1 MKSSDA
7 LAALAGLALGWSLS
21 AAAAPQETYS
31 LEIARQTIV
40 TFETP
45 WSAYQA
51 SEIGD
56 VTGDGRAEH
65 IKVSSSHQTLNVS
78 ATSWRDGDAT
88 DWFPLYEGFPI
99 SIRTADFA
107 GTDLGDV
114 NGDGVQ
120 DLVVSGARSFDV
132 LTTGGTR
139 TWSLRTL
146 PAHAELIA
154 GKPGARLL
162 DVDGDGA
169 LDLVGHFHAVAGSAP
184 ADRRSRLVVF
194 SGDGHGGFAETAST
208 VTGAEFAGDTL
219 TAHSIAVGDFNG
231 DGRPDVALRLERF
244 DAASQSR
251 SYPLRIFL
259 NDGAGAFAPGY
270 ALQGEAGTVYDFLA
284 AGDLDGDGRDDLAAT
299 DTSTDFAL
307 SRVHVFRQD
316 AQGVLGEER
325 QYPSMPRGGLHV
337 ADLDA
342 DGRLDLLAAFPRYH
356 AYYLQRED
364 GTLLQSPYIEL
375 RYDYNSSQPMPSGM
389 AVGDLSGDGCPDA
402 VLDSSVNTRILQ
414 AKGCPARAVS
424 DLDNDGHSDLLW
436 RDDARENLAVW
447 RMRGGERIEGS
458 GAAVPPQW
466 RVLATG
472 DFDGDRKLDLI
483 WTDDL
488 HMELWRGDG
497 TGGYVELP
505 MRDYPEG
512 WRVVAA
518 GDLDG
523 DGRADLLWRNR
534 DNTAANAWAL
544 DGAQIVGSASYATS
558 PDWWVAG
565 SGDLDGDARTDIVW
579 TDGARMQLWRATTR
593 LAFVGEAMPDFP
605 LGWQLEAVGDT
616 DGDRRGDLLWRQ
628 PESGH
633 FAVWSMRGASLL
645 GTVGYAPG
653 RDWRVLQAGDFSG
666 DGRTDVIW
674 SDGRSM
680 QMWQASGEGFIGV
693 PMQDYPQGWSTIRR

>member
-1 MKSSDA
+1 MKSMDA
-7 LAALAGLALGWSLS
+7 LVALTGLALGWSLS
-21 AAAAPQETYS
+21 AAAAPQDAYS
-31 LEIARQTIV
+31 LDVLRQPTN
-40 TFETP
+40 TFESP
-45 WSAYQA
+45 WIAFHA

-65 IKVSSSHQTLNVS
+65 IKISSSYQTLSVS

-120 DLVVSGARSFDV
+120 DLIVSGARSFDV

-169 LDLVGHFHAVAGSAP
+169 LDLVGHFHAAAGSAP

-208 VTGAEFAGDTL
+208 VTGAELAGDTL

-231 DGRPDVALRLERF
+231 DGRPDVALSLEEF

-259 NDGAGAFAPGY
+259 NDGAGALAPGY
-270 ALQGEAGTVYDFLA
+270 ELQGEAGTVYDFLA

-299 DTSTDFAL
+299 DTFTDAAR

-316 AQGVLGEER
+316 AQGVLGDER
-325 QYPSMPRGGLHV
+325 QYPAMPNGGLHM
-337 ADLDA
+337 ADLDG
-342 DGRLDLLAAFPRYH
+342 DGRLDLLVAFPRYYV
-356 AYYLQRED
+356 YYLQRED
-364 GTLLQSPYIEL
+364 GTLLQSPYRDSRAE
-375 RYDYNSSQPMPSGM
+375 YSAGPPTPSGI
-389 AVGDLSGDGCPDA
+389 AVGDLGGDGCPDA
-402 VLDSSVNTRILQ
+402 VVTSSQKTWIMQ
-414 AKGCPARAVS
+414 ARGCPPRTLS

-436 RDDARENLAVW
+436 RDDAREHLAAW
-447 RMRGGERIEGS
+447 RMRGGERIDGF
-458 GAAVPPQW
+458 GHAVPPQW

-483 WTDDL
+483 WTDDR

-497 TGGYVELP
+497 AGGYTELP

-518 GDLDG
+518 GDING
-523 DGRADLLWRNR
+523 DGRADLLWRNQ

-544 DGAQIVGSASYATS
+544 DGAQIVGGASYATS
-558 PDWWVAG
+558 PDWWVVG

-579 TDGARMQLWRATTR
+579 TDGARMQLWRATTQ

-605 LGWQLEAVGDT
+605 QGWQLEAIGDT
-616 DGDRRGDLLWRQ
+616 DGDRRGDLFWRQ
-628 PESGH
+628 PEFGH
-633 FAVWSMRGASLL
+633 VAVWSMQGGNLL
-645 GTVGYAPG
+645 GTVGYSPG
-653 RDWRVLQAGDFSG
+653 RDWRVVQAGDFSG
-666 DGRTDVIW
+666 DARMDLIW
-674 SDGRSM
+674 TDGRSM
-680 QMWQASGEGFIGV
+680 QLWQAAGDGFVGV